1 MTFDKDTSAG
11 YLVNHVARIFARAL
25 TDEIRPLGLAPA
37 PFAILL
43 ELWREEGLTQR
54 QLVERLDLEQATVAN
69 TLSRMERDGL
79 IERRPMVDDARAQ
92 AIHLTAMARA
102 LETPATAAASAVN
115 RRLMAAVSS
124 ADREHLFRTLRLL
137 IDASR

>member
-1 MTFDKDTSAG
+1 
-11 YLVNHVARIFARAL
+11 
-25 TDEIRPLGLAPA
+25 
-37 PFAILL
+37 
-43 ELWREEGLTQR
+43 
-54 QLVERLDLEQATVAN
+54 
-69 TLSRMERDGL
+69 GL
-79 IERRPMVDDARAQ
+79 IQRRPMADDARAQ
-92 AIHLTAMARA
+92 PIHLTAMART